1 MAPWNAGKIPKG
13 TSFGKKKTKKSKK
26 QTGSTPPT
34 VEPTIKK
41 KKKGSETGQAKKN
54 VAETGHKKS
63 KERVKAQVDKL
74 KKKKPKWVGW
84 GIAIPKAE
92 VVQTANEM
100 KQLKKTIEEQAL
112 CIANQKESIEAL
124 KTQVKASGTESR
136 TELGEANKLIETQ
149 EKLIETQRKRIE
161 TLEKN
166 AMKASEESG
175 SASFQTKKKSKKK
188 DTEAPEESGSASF
201 QKQKNATK
209 APEKPGLKRK
219 RAEPANIPDK
229 EPEKPPGMTQL
240 NTITTNTI
248 NNTPTWPKGPEWYK
262 RWKKTGVGGNYEMHT
277 AWQNAEVTALE
288 NKNNEVWKP
297 PPKKRHFGVRLSDP
311 KPNSIPRGG
320 PPKDTFTEEDVGKRF
335 VIKIEGRIH
344 PVVMRLLKIE
354 KDGMGG
360 WFNTQNG
367 EDLSLIPP
375 EYCRP
380 VKESKK

>member
-112 CIANQKESIEAL
+112 CIINQKESIEAL

-136 TELGEANKLIETQ
+136 TELDAANEIIETQ
-149 EKLIETQRKRIE
+149 KKLIQTLQKKVTNHPKAAAPSFKKKQTQPTANKNKQTQPTANKNPKQTQPTANKNTKKTDEKTQPSKKLPTLTMPTKTPPPTPEWPGFGEGEHKNVDMVIRLNTELWPTIVLSEPIHSNKAKSNLTDGKAGTTPKSGDPKNTFSAKDVGQRFVVSLPKRKFLQTLTLHKLETYKGILGGAGWLYKKGPLQQWCILPLFCRPVPQPK
-161 TLEKN
+161 KKKSVPAPN
-166 AMKASEESG
+166 QVPAPKK
-175 SASFQTKKKSKKK
+175 KKKSK
-188 DTEAPEESGSASF
+188 A
-201 QKQKNATK
+201 
-209 APEKPGLKRK
+209 
-219 RAEPANIPDK
+219 
-229 EPEKPPGMTQL
+229 
-240 NTITTNTI
+240 
-248 NNTPTWPKGPEWYK
+248 
-262 RWKKTGVGGNYEMHT
+262 
-277 AWQNAEVTALE
+277 
-288 NKNNEVWKP
+288 
-297 PPKKRHFGVRLSDP
+297 
-311 KPNSIPRGG
+311 
-320 PPKDTFTEEDVGKRF
+320 
-335 VIKIEGRIH
+335 IK
-344 PVVMRLLKIE
+344 
-354 KDGMGG
+354 
-360 WFNTQNG
+360 
-367 EDLSLIPP
+367 
-375 EYCRP
+375 
-380 VKESKK
+380 